1 MPCHAMPALA
11 AEKAA
16 QELRKKGVA
25 AATKK
30 ASRHA
35 AEGLVGLATG
45 PGVGAIVEVGG
56 SATH

>member
-1 MPCHAMPALA
+1 MPALA